1 MPRLPRQTR
10 QEPMKISASEIAS
23 RINGRL
29 KGVHNSL
36 VTGVSSFE
44 DAVASDLTFA
54 CDPKFLSR
62 LDETKA
68 GVVLVPDSFIPKPS
82 LPEKICLIFSNDP
95 KIAFFKMVEQFYP
108 PETTREEVH
117 PSAVIG
123 EGVILGKGSQID
135 ANVVVGDKVNIGENV
150 HVMANCY
157 IGRESVIGGHT
168 LVKPNVT
175 LMEKTRIGCHGLV
188 HSGTVIGSDGFGFA
202 RQGEGHTKLIHTG
215 HVEIGDHAE
224 IGACNTIDR
233 GTLGVTRLGHG
244 VKTDNLVHIAH
255 NVKIGDNC
263 LVVAQVG
270 IAGSTSLGENVI
282 IAGKAGVSGHL
293 NIGDNAI
300 VGPYAGVT
308 ADVAPNEIVS
318 GIPHMPHKTWLKVA
332 NIISRLPE
340 MRKKILSFERKMKKL
355 EIEETE

>member
-1 MPRLPRQTR
+1 
-10 QEPMKISASEIAS
+10 MKILASEIA
-23 RINGRL
+23 RQINGRL
-29 KGVHNSL
+29 KGDSDRG

-44 DAVASDLTFA
+44 DANSCDLTFA
-54 CDPKFLSR
+54 SDPKFLSR
-62 LDETKA
+62 LDQTNA
-68 GVVLVPDSFIPKPS
+68 GVVLVPASFVPKLS
-82 LPEKICLIFSNDP
+82 LLEETSLIFSEEP

-108 PETTREEVH
+108 PEKIREGVH
-117 PSAVIG
+117 PSAVMG
-123 EGVILGKGSQID
+123 DGVKLGRGAQID
-135 ANVVVGDKVNIGENV
+135 ANVVLGDKVHIGEYV

-157 IGRESVIGGHT
+157 IGNDSVLGDHT

-175 LMEKTRIGCHGLV
+175 LMEKTSIGCHGLI
-188 HSGTVIGSDGFGFA
+188 HAGTVIGSDGFGFA
-202 RQGEGHTKLIHTG
+202 RQGDGHTKLIHTG
-215 HVEIGDHAE
+215 FVEIGDHAE

-233 GTLGVTRLGHG
+233 GTLGVTRIGNG

-270 IAGSTSLGENVI
+270 IAGSSTLGENVI

-308 ADVAPNEIVS
+308 ADVPANEIVS
-318 GIPHMPHKTWLKVA
+318 GIPHMPHKTWLKAV
-332 NIISRLPE
+332 NIISRLPG
-340 MRKKILSFERKMKKL
+340 MRKKLLSFEKKL
-355 EIEETE
+355 QKFEEKFGETE